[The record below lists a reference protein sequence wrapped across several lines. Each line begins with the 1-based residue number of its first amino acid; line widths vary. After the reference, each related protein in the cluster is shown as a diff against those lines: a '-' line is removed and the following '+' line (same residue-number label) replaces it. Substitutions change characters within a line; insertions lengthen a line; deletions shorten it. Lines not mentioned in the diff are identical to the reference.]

1 VTCRDL
7 QVTAMSAAGTGG
19 RAVTSVRYRTAS
31 ALALAS
37 AAVVL
42 AGCGHGSAQASPPR
56 LANARGMPQHI
67 IRAPRSL
74 LAAAEPQANGIIWAL
89 AGKSSAGL
97 FEFDSTTGHVAGSV
111 SVSKAARS
119 VAESS
124 SGVIGLGL
132 GTSSSGALELLDG
145 HTGKVLRT
153 VPLPAPARQVV
164 VGSDGATF
172 YVLTG
177 WSSTASVTIVNSQT
191 GAIHGSVPM
200 PSDTASVVPD
210 LQQTGLYALEK
221 TGLVDEIGI
230 SGGKI
235 TAKFK
240 VGDQGRSIALSPD
253 GGTLYVLK
261 GTALLAN
268 IAVVDVSTESVRRV
282 LPAPSH
288 CRGLLVSASGN
299 QLYEVVG
306 TAGYGNIQVFAL

>member
-1 VTCRDL
+1 V
-7 QVTAMSAAGTGG
+7 A
-19 RAVTSVRYRTAS
+19 SVRCRTTG

-37 AAVVL
+37 AAIVL
-42 AGCGHGSAQASPPR
+42 AACGHGGAQAAPPR
-56 LANARGMPQHI
+56 LANAQGVPQHV

-97 FEFDSTTGHVAGSV
+97 FEFDSTTGHEAGSV

-132 GTSSSGALELLDG
+132 GTRSSGALELLDG
-145 HTGKVLRT
+145 HTGKVLKT

-164 VGSDGATF
+164 VGSDGTTF
-172 YVLTG
+172 YVLTA
-177 WSSTASVTIVNSQT
+177 WASTASVTIVNSQT

-210 LQQTGLYALEK
+210 LPQTSVYALEK

-235 TAKFK
+235 MAKFK
-240 VGDQGRSIALSPD
+240 VGDQGRSIALNPD

-261 GTALLAN
+261 GTAWLAN

-288 CRGLLVSASGN
+288 CRGLLVSASGH

>member
-1 VTCRDL
+1 
-7 QVTAMSAAGTGG
+7 
-19 RAVTSVRYRTAS
+19 
-31 ALALAS
+31 
-37 AAVVL
+37 
-42 AGCGHGSAQASPPR
+42 
-56 LANARGMPQHI
+56 
-67 IRAPRSL
+67 
-74 LAAAEPQANGIIWAL
+74 
-89 AGKSSAGL
+89 
-97 FEFDSTTGHVAGSV
+97 V

-132 GTSSSGALELLDG
+132 GTRSSGALELLDG
-145 HTGKVLRT
+145 HTGKVLKT

-164 VGSDGATF
+164 VGSDGTTF
-172 YVLTG
+172 YVLTA
-177 WSSTASVTIVNSQT
+177 WASTASVTIVNSQT

-210 LQQTGLYALEK
+210 LQQTSLYALEK

-235 TAKFK
+235 MAKFK
-240 VGDQGRSIALSPD
+240 VGDQGRSIALNPD

-288 CRGLLVSASGN
+288 CRGLLVSASGH